1 MTFSVF
7 TSPTD
12 RKGGRNERITE
23 EGCRSRVCILLF
35 LSRRQNDVFP
45 FLTGKGIGLRSLGAR
60 RSFGPVGWKKIIL
73 AALRYFFPPSL
84 ATQKRQSKNGRPVK
98 SGKTIPMG
106 FIHSKKNK
114 NMKIQLIESIGRLA
128 VTAFLL
134 TGIVLLWNKGIVPV
148 CTITLL
154 LMAGN
159 ITSWLF
165 HIVGMVIKLSA
176 IAVILAML
184 V

>member
-1 MTFSVF
+1 
-7 TSPTD
+7 
-12 RKGGRNERITE
+12 
-23 EGCRSRVCILLF
+23 
-35 LSRRQNDVFP
+35 
-45 FLTGKGIGLRSLGAR
+45 
-60 RSFGPVGWKKIIL
+60 
-73 AALRYFFPPSL
+73 
-84 ATQKRQSKNGRPVK
+84 
-98 SGKTIPMG
+98 
-106 FIHSKKNK
+106 
-114 NMKIQLIESIGRLA
+114 MKIQLIESIGRLA
-128 VTAFLL
+128 ATAFLL

-165 HIVGMVIKLSA
+165 HTVGMVIKLSA